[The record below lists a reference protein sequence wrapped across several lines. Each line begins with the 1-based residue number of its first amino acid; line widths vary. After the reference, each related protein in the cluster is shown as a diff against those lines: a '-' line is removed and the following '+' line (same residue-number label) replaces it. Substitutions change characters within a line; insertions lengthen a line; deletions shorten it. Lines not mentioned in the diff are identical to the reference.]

1 MGDHFPTK
9 DVGQGMRKTGKLTSG
24 AKSKAL
30 ERKKKSE
37 PFDPITHE
45 REFRETHGGKYE
57 HSFDKGKIKLPPRTH
72 AGLKVYKPSLLRG
85 YESLRREKWKKSE
98 PYPDK
103 IAGLTREQREK
114 QMKPNAF
121 SRGMMKGNI
130 DSRIK
135 IK

>member
-1 MGDHFPTK
+1 MN
-9 DVGQGMRKTGKLTSG
+9 

-30 ERKKKSE
+30 EKKKSE

-57 HSFDKGKIKLPPRTH
+57 SH

-85 YESLRREKWKKSE
+85 YESIRREKF
-98 PYPDK
+98 
-103 IAGLTREQREK
+103 AGLTREQREK